1 MTNTSKVQ
9 EFALKTSI
17 DTKYRYLSRSKIHD
31 LTIAKCYRN
40 SRLYRFVI
48 GDGAPIII

>member
-1 MTNTSKVQ
+1 MTNTPKVQ

-31 LTIAKCYRN
+31 LTIAKCSRN
-40 SRLYRFVI
+40 SHLYRFGI